1 MFSNPFSKWE
11 KVRMLDMR
19 KDFLTM
25 SNFYLVEILSKPN
38 SLTIATS
45 KTILKMS
52 NYVLILSFFSH
63 NENQEFEVLIS
74 FFSLK
79 KIDLFTGLSFFVFRR
94 SCERLLV
101 IEKYFLLWDNN
112 LNIWFQRSKTLT
124 ILNIALLKRLSTNK
138 LGQYSSFWSMQEK
151 QKQN

>member
-1 MFSNPFSKWE
+1 MFSNTFSKWE

-19 KDFLTM
+19 KD
-25 SNFYLVEILSKPN
+25 FYLVEILSKPN

-52 NYVLILSFFSH
+52 NYVLILSFFSR
-63 NENQEFEVLIS
+63 NKNQELV

-101 IEKYFLLWDNN
+101 IEKYFLLCDNN

-124 ILNIALLKRLSTNK
+124 ILNIALLKRISTNK
-138 LGQYSSFWSMQEK
+138 PGQYSSFWSMQEK